1 MDGISQD
8 KHLLVET
15 FRHLG
20 TACPL
25 FFQQLLLC
33 ATQSLFS
40 CDAALAS
47 SPTISTTQSV
57 VPGSPHHSITA
68 PSSPATSSLLD
79 HCKANPPTYVFVQGW
94 QLLALAVSLF
104 VPKNTKLLWFLK
116 LHLKRNIDNKYVTV
130 CWYPVI
136 AARLLYLF
144 CLQEENYL
152 LLRRILFAIRI
163 LTFHE
168 VYFIFVYLLNRN
180 VLCS

>member
-1 MDGISQD
+1 MSFISTNAYIYVHSPVN
-8 KHLLVET
+8 KR

-33 ATQSLFS
+33 ATQSLFT

-57 VPGSPHHSITA
+57 VPGSPNHSVTA

-116 LHLKRNIDNKYVTV
+116 LHLKRNIDTKYVPSA
-130 CWYPVI
+130 Y
-136 AARLLYLF
+136 RLSDVF
-144 CLQEENYL
+144 FFH
-152 LLRRILFAIRI
+152 RRSF
-163 LTFHE
+163 FKP
-168 VYFIFVYLLNRN
+168 N
-180 VLCS
+180 